1 MISDSFS
8 PDETTAGFGSLDGVK
23 VIEKTGNA
31 VTMEFSVPSASPYFD
46 GHFPGFSILPALATI
61 ELVLRFAAEHLETG
75 IDVQEIRRIK
85 FLNRIMPDKLYLLR
99 MEKNALNLSFK
110 VLSSGGETVYSSG
123 TLVMPEG
130 GTRT

>member
-1 MISDSFS
+1 MKSDNFS
-8 PDETTAGFGSLDGVK
+8 PDKTTAGFGSLGGVK
-23 VIEKTGNA
+23 IIEKTGNA

-46 GHFPGFSILPALATI
+46 GHFSGFPIFPAVATI

-85 FLNRIMPDKLYLLR
+85 FSNRVMPDKLYLLR
-99 MEKNALNLSFK
+99 LEKNAVNLSFK
-110 VLSSGGETVYSSG
+110 VLSRGGESVYSSG

-130 GTRT
+130 GNRT